1 MNQNDA
7 YLKKQV
13 GNDCRKIGADIYLD
27 DKAMRIEDIP
37 LFDEEMVTLLL
48 KFAKAQKYND
58 NSLELNELL
67 AKVDY
72 LEALYFDDA
81 KQEQDEFE
89 RRLHILY
96 CCTRGEDENH

>member
-1 MNQNDA
+1 MESD
-7 YLKKQV
+7 YK
-13 GNDCRKIGADIYLD
+13 DCASNNLSSG
-27 DKAMRIEDIP
+27 IEDIR
-37 LFDEEMVTLLL
+37 LSDEEMVTLLL

-89 RRLHILY
+89 RRLYILY